1 MERTSASGGL
11 TIHLAPGQ
19 RREWTFSVPG
29 PGADY
34 RVMVRYAND
43 ETGASETL
51 TIAVDGLAIGAF
63 RAQDTGDDGAGWNA
77 FVSDR
82 AGAVAL
88 APGRHLLAVES
99 SGGDGCIE
107 IDSAGAGAHPDRRGL
122 SVR

>member
-1 MERTSASGGL
+1 MQRTSASGGL

-19 RREWTFSVPG
+19 RRGWTFSVPS

-43 ETGASETL
+43 ETGDGETL
-51 TIAVDGLAIGAF
+51 TIAIDGLAIGVL
-63 RAQDTGDDGAGWNA
+63 RAQDTGDDGAGWNV

-82 AGAVAL
+82 AGGVRL
-88 APGRHLLAVES
+88 APGAHLIAVES

-107 IDSAGAGAHPDRRGL
+107 VDAVSLVPTENGGG
-122 SVR
+122 